1 MLALIELHN
10 ETGVEDPEIT
20 GSHRFGSYEIFEA
33 EAPICFQNLH
43 HLP

>member
-10 ETGVEDPEIT
+10 ETGVGDLEVT

-33 EAPICFQNLH
+33 EAPVCFQGRYH
-43 HLP
+43 FP